1 MADVSPAATSPLHA
15 PIKWAQRSDRLL
27 LTVDLHD
34 ATDVKIDFTDKSMTF
49 HGVSDQVVYES
60 ELEFYDSIDP
70 KASSYKILPRSIQ
83 INVMKPKEEQDQKT
97 DPGESKGSGNGDKK
111 KDTTTFWPH
120 LLKEK
125 HMEKNKY
132 ELTVDWN
139 RWVDEDEEDEK
150 GLDGFDWANWG

>member
-1 MADVSPAATSPLHA
+1 MAATTTSPLHA

-49 HGVSDQVVYES
+49 HGVSDQVAYES
-60 ELEFYDSIDP
+60 ELEFYDVIDP
-70 KASSYKILPRSIQ
+70 KSSSYKILPRSIQ
-83 INVMKPKEEQDQKT
+83 IIVMKPKEQEKEGEGTKETGGDGGT
-97 DPGESKGSGNGDKK
+97 DEDKD
-111 KDTTTFWPH
+111 KDAAAFWPH
-120 LLKEK
+120 LLKDK

-139 RWVDEDEEDEK
+139 RWVDEDDEDQA
-150 GLDGFDWANWG
+150 DTAGFDWADW